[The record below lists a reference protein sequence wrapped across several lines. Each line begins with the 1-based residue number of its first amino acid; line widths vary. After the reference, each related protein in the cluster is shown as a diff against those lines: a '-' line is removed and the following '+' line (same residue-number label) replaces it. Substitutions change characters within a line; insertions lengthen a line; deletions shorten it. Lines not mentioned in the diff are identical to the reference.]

1 MHRCPVVIYK
11 TACLLA
17 MTVRAIPIPCTP
29 RKRPPLRIH
38 CLAGHACTSGGGMHW
53 QACTAKETCMLLLRA
68 RAVLLSSPH
77 EGVPRRRM
85 ALRAWLSEV
94 VAEAT
99 APL

>member
-1 MHRCPVVIYK
+1 
-11 TACLLA
+11 
-17 MTVRAIPIPCTP
+17 
-29 RKRPPLRIH
+29 
-38 CLAGHACTSGGGMHW
+38 
-53 QACTAKETCMLLLRA
+53 MLLLRA